1 MRSILPAASRFLRYH
16 RGGATLICIAGL
28 AACHGMPTALGTDRR
43 TARNNADAMFEAF
56 ANRFDNVQRA
66 PKFFQARSKL
76 ARFALSPS
84 GVYGDTSVWTSPGPD
99 SARTLTLSGTHTAGG
114 YTFTPRTTVPVPS
127 VTGDSRHV
135 IRLRRRGES
144 EYEWITVVD
153 HAIGPVR
160 ANDVAAAITALLAAP
175 EQVAASRMRAENH
188 TLFPQTTRVLGELF
202 SLDTVRTTPSLDG
215 GTAVLVRFHMDPD
228 RIKQTRPNFAK
239 YLDKYVTPAR
249 YRMRL
254 QDARGATW
262 LDASGSDNAFTLSYR
277 VRNGTLLALSGPARP
292 IPDSLQIAF
301 DFSAKF
307 MIFRVGVSRLIGD
320 FAFVR
325 SADERG
331 WSMRF
336 RHEPDWHFPLAV
348 NTLIRTSLRHPFEG
362 DGMTVRIA
370 VRDASAPQSLLTRE
384 AGVAVQESAIVRWL
398 GGLGNSAMSDF
409 AGRAEA
415 EENRFTFEV
424 LSALRADFVAALSA
438 GE

>member
-1 MRSILPAASRFLRYH
+1 
-16 RGGATLICIAGL
+16 
-28 AACHGMPTALGTDRR
+28 MPTALGTDRR
-43 TARNNADAMFEAF
+43 AARTNADAMFAAL

-76 ARFALSPS
+76 GRFALSPS
-84 GVYGDTSVWTSPGPD
+84 GVYGDTSVWTSAGTD
-99 SARTLTLSGTHTAGG
+99 STRTLSLEGTHNAGG
-114 YTFTPRTTVPVPS
+114 YIFTPRAAVPVPS
-127 VTGDSRHV
+127 ATGDSRHV
-135 IRLRRRGES
+135 IRLRRRGDS
-144 EYEWITVVD
+144 EYEWLTVVD

-160 ANDVAAAITALLAAP
+160 ANEVAGAITAFLAAP
-175 EQVAASRMRAENH
+175 EQAGATRTRVENQ
-188 TLFPQTTRVLGELF
+188 TLFPRTTRVLGELF
-202 SLDTVRTTPSLDG
+202 SLDTVRTTPASDG
-215 GTAVLVRFHMDPD
+215 GTSVLVRFHMDPN

-239 YLDKYVTPAR
+239 YLDKYVSPAR

-262 LDASGSDNAFTLSYR
+262 LDAAGSDNVFTLSYR
-277 VRNGTLLALSGPARP
+277 IRNGTLLALTGPPRP
-292 IPDSLQIAF
+292 MPDSLQIAF

-320 FAFVR
+320 FAFIR
-325 SADERG
+325 KADERG

-348 NTLIRTSLRHPFEG
+348 NALIKTSLRHPFDG
-362 DGMTVRIA
+362 DGITVRIA
-370 VRDASAPQSLLTRE
+370 VRDATAPQSLLTRE
-384 AGVAVQESAIVRWL
+384 AGVAVQESGIVRWL
-398 GGLGNSAMSDF
+398 GGLGSSAMSDF

-424 LSALRADFVAALSA
+424 LSALRTDFVAALST